1 MRKVIA
7 GLFISVDGV
16 TESPDQW
23 QEHFDEDM
31 GEALN
36 AQIADVDSILLGRV
50 TYDEW
55 ASYWPTSNDPFGEF
69 INNTPKY
76 VVSSTLK
83 TVEWGAFRVRHPE
96 VRNPYGDCRLFG
108 AVNDSLDARYSRPKT
123 IATALI
129 RFHVGRG
136 DRIVFITSRC
146 ASSPPNDLTARYL
159 ATLFDLE
166 ELPTVRFTDL
176 GRKVAAFQAEKP
188 AIAYGDADSDI
199 EDTIKASEGMPD
211 TPIRA
216 VRIMRSSFSSNPGA
230 QNPGKFGEDVILDS
244 DH

>member
-1 MRKVIA
+1 
-7 GLFISVDGV
+7 L
-16 TESPDQW
+16 
-23 QEHFDEDM
+23 
-31 GEALN
+31 
-36 AQIADVDSILLGRV
+36 
-50 TYDEW
+50 
-55 ASYWPTSNDPFGEF
+55 
-69 INNTPKY
+69 
-76 VVSSTLK
+76 
-83 TVEWGAFRVRHPE
+83 
-96 VRNPYGDCRLFG
+96 G

-176 GRKVAAFQAEKP
+176 GRKVAAFQDEKP

-230 QNPGKFGEDVILDS
+230 QNPGKFGEDVILVS